1 MGGRGGGFGPGTGRS
16 EGLVGAGGA
25 ARAACCP
32 AGARAAQGQRD
43 TGGSGDEGT
52 SRRHRWHVASQGVG
66 VGPRGTRDRGG
77 LQSPVAGE
85 GLTGQRWEPQIRP
98 RWEQRAE
105 GGGSGPPP
113 SRHILSCDRCPGNL
127 YPPLPERPDEHPGT
141 AAAPCQ
147 EQPAWHSPH
156 ARTPPSPAPHTPLSS
171 PDPQPPG
178 VPRDARPS
186 PGPEEGQRCCRCCR
200 HGGEGLWCEAGGS
213 FKGPA
218 PAPALLWHLSPG
230 DPTKTTPPAPTLP
243 RCQPRQARTKPAPR
257 PLRPRGASVPP
268 GPRGTQSPSRWP
280 PAQTGMVTGGKAP
293 TKGLGGHNL
302 SRGWQLGGGTLAW
315 LRGDGQHRSGVE
327 TLPRRVS
334 GERGF
339 NRGLV
344 RSKLLGGVWAAGARG
359 PPAPVT
365 LVYVRRGGGL
375 DGIPGAA
382 AGVVTPMC
390 SGRPRTQQ
398 MAPRCSWVLL
408 NLTGAWQGEGAAR
421 ATEGGEKFPAQFD
434 TDVC

>member
-1 MGGRGGGFGPGTGRS
+1 MRGNGGPGGGVRAGHGPERGAGGGRGGRPCRLLPRRGQSRSRSAGHGWERGRGDITDASLACGISGCWGGSPGYPGPGGSPVPRGRRGVNGA
-16 EGLVGAGGA
+16 EVGAPN
-25 ARAACCP
+25 P
-32 AGARAAQGQRD
+32 APV
-43 TGGSGDEGT
+43 GT
-52 SRRHRWHVASQGVG
+52 KSRG
-66 VGPRGTRDRGG
+66 
-77 LQSPVAGE
+77 
-85 GLTGQRWEPQIRP
+85 
-98 RWEQRAE
+98 

-268 GPRGTQSPSRWP
+268 GPLGTQSPSRWP

-302 SRGWQLGGGTLAW
+302 SRGWQLGGG
-315 LRGDGQHRSGVE
+315 H
-327 TLPRRVS
+327 
-334 GERGF
+334 
-339 NRGLV
+339 
-344 RSKLLGGVWAAGARG
+344 
-359 PPAPVT
+359 
-365 LVYVRRGGGL
+365 
-375 DGIPGAA
+375 
-382 AGVVTPMC
+382 
-390 SGRPRTQQ
+390 
-398 MAPRCSWVLL
+398 
-408 NLTGAWQGEGAAR
+408 
-421 ATEGGEKFPAQFD
+421 
-434 TDVC
+434 